1 MRRLEPLMRG
11 MMIILLVLGMCTWTT
26 LASAQTCRDG
36 VSTASGEPTDPERN
50 NHVTQS
56 TFLESSV
63 GSTVQAAP
71 GTRAPVLSTSSTPQK
86 FEASFSQKLE
96 AFFTLLRR
104 HGIWIP
110 RGHR

>member
-1 MRRLEPLMRG
+1 MRRLEPLMLG
-11 MMIILLVLGMCTWTT
+11 MMILILVIGICTWTT
-26 LASAQTCRDG
+26 SASAQTCRDG
-36 VSTASGEPTDPERN
+36 VSSASGEPTDPERN
-50 NHVTQS
+50 SSVNRS
-56 TFLESSV
+56 TSLDSSV
-63 GSTVQAAP
+63 GSTVQSAP
-71 GTRAPVLSTSSTPQK
+71 GTRAQCFSTPSISQK